1 MVNFDFALYPFDAQR
16 VSIEI
21 DEERHNVSTCGTRT
35 FFDADDVPSTFLDA
49 TSQWSLE
56 GAPHSRRD
64 PATGACTI
72 ELTVRKQQVA
82 PSWWSYPLPSPEP
95 HGGSAP
101 PQVRRKWL
109 GFFLKSI
116 APAILIV
123 FAVRTSPPTPPL
135 TPTPTPQLHTHT
147 TPMPTQTHT
156 LSDNDTPTTPH
167 APGPL
172 MPYL

>member
-72 ELTVRKQQVA
+72 ELTVRRK
-82 PSWWSYPLPSPEP
+82 WLP
-95 HGGSAP
+95 HGGS
-101 PQVRRKWL
+101 
-109 GFFLKSI
+109 
-116 APAILIV
+116 
-123 FAVRTSPPTPPL
+123 TPPPASL
-135 TPTPTPQLHTHT
+135 MVVL
-147 TPMPTQTHT
+147 
-156 LSDNDTPTTPH
+156 
-167 APGPL
+167 PL
-172 MPYL
+172 LRCGASGSASSSRASRRRS

>member
-1 MVNFDFALYPFDAQR
+1 MASFDFALYPFDAQR

-82 PSWWSYPLPSPEP
+82 PSWWFYPLPSPP
-95 HGGSAP
+95 PGLMVVLPLLRCGASGSASSSRAS
-101 PQVRRKWL
+101 RRR
-109 GFFLKSI
+109 S
-116 APAILIV
+116 
-123 FAVRTSPPTPPL
+123 
-135 TPTPTPQLHTHT
+135 
-147 TPMPTQTHT
+147 
-156 LSDNDTPTTPH
+156 
-167 APGPL
+167 
-172 MPYL
+172 

>member
-72 ELTVRKQQVA
+72 ELTVRRKWLPHGGSTP
-82 PSWWSYPLPSPEP
+82 PSREP

-123 FAVRTSPPTPPL
+123 FAVRASPSTPP
-135 TPTPTPQLHTHT
+135 PTPQLHTH
-147 TPMPTQTHT
+147 H
-156 LSDNDTPTTPH
+156 SH
-167 APGPL
+167 